1 MSLLSIAPRLITL
14 EGGEGVG
21 KTSAIKVLR
30 EELERAGNEVITTR
44 EPGGTPLGEMLRGI
58 ICGSLIDHEI
68 SPQAELLMVFA
79 ARAQHLA
86 EVITPALQR
95 GAVVLCDRFTD
106 SSYAYQGAGRGIPEP
121 YIDVLDQAFVG
132 VTPGMTI
139 LLDAPV
145 AVGRQRA
152 AHRGMAV
159 DRIEAEQ
166 DDFFDRVRSGFLDR
180 AVADPERFRVVDAAR
195 GRAVVE
201 ADLKAAVHHW
211 LNKNSMQEITS

>member
-1 MSLLSIAPRLITL
+1 MPMSLLSIAPRLITL

-95 GAVVLCDRFTD
+95 GAVVLCDRF
-106 SSYAYQGAGRGIPEP
+106 
-121 YIDVLDQAFVG
+121 
-132 VTPGMTI
+132 
-139 LLDAPV
+139 
-145 AVGRQRA
+145 
-152 AHRGMAV
+152 
-159 DRIEAEQ
+159 
-166 DDFFDRVRSGFLDR
+166 
-180 AVADPERFRVVDAAR
+180 
-195 GRAVVE
+195 
-201 ADLKAAVHHW
+201 
-211 LNKNSMQEITS
+211 